1 MTEQH
6 QPPNEQEVQVGMEVE
21 VTHGDL
27 GEADISKPT
36 VKEVVRDQQGQVD
49 HLVVQK
55 GVLFRKE
62 VEIPGDR
69 IQQVKV
75 QQTATENG
83 KILVETSQEEV
94 ENLTA
99 QGREALTPDSDVL
112 GEVEEQLPT
121 AEGLRAHERQRRDP
135 QVAAAAEARQQR
147 PRSWWQVL
155 GPGFLSGMAGND
167 ASAVGTYSIDGAQ
180 VGYAHLW
187 LMLLATPLYQ
197 AVQFSCAKIGRL
209 SGKGLADV
217 LQTYY
222 SRPVAMGASLV
233 LVVANVALI
242 AADLVAISTGLEL
255 LTGLTWVWFVA
266 PIALLLWFL
275 TVYESFEA
283 IKKIF
288 IGMSA
293 VFLVYLV
300 TAVLSRPD
308 SGAVLWNTFIPHVDF
323 SFNSISSAIAL
334 LGATISPY
342 SIYWQ
347 VQGEKEQRRP
357 GKTKRQQ
364 IRFAALDVALGAV
377 GGNLIAYCIM
387 LTAAATL
394 FTHHKSIKTV
404 VDAASALAPLLGP
417 FAKYLFAIG
426 FIGAGLV
433 AIPVLLASTSYSIAG
448 TFGWPVGLSKKPWQN
463 EGFYLILSAALV
475 ASLALAV
482 LGIDPIQLLFWAN
495 VLNGLLAPILVI
507 FLLLVGNSRKVMRGQ
522 RLSWATN
529 VGLSITVLVMTG
541 AALLLFY
548 GLFTGKGGS

>member
-6 QPPNEQEVQVGMEVE
+6 QPPNEQKVQVGMEVE

-342 SIYWQ
+342 SMYWQ

>member
-293 VFLVYLV
+293 IFLVYLV

>member
-475 ASLALAV
+475 ASLALT
-482 LGIDPIQLLFWAN
+482 LLRIDPIQLLFWAN

>member
-75 QQTATENG
+75 QSAATQNG
-83 KILVETSQEEV
+83 TVVVETSQEEV
-94 ENLTA
+94 ENLTS
-99 QGREALTPDSDVL
+99 QGREALTANGDIL
-112 GEVEEQLPT
+112 GQVEEELPT
-121 AEGLRAHERQRRDP
+121 AEGLREHERQRRDS
-135 QVAAAAEARQQR
+135 QVAVEAGKQR

-167 ASAVGTYSIDGAQ
+167 ASAVGAYSIDGAQ

-197 AVQFSCAKIGRL
+197 AVQFSCVKIGRL
-209 SGKGLADV
+209 TGKGLADV
-217 LQTYY
+217 LRTYY
-222 SRPVAMGASLV
+222 SRPVAMGVSLV

-242 AADLVAISTGLEL
+242 AADLVAVSTGLEL

-266 PIALLLWFL
+266 PIALLLWYL

-293 VFLVYLV
+293 VFLVYLA
-300 TAVLSRPD
+300 TTVLSHPD
-308 SGAVLWNTFIPHVDF
+308 GGAVLWNTFIPHVDF
-323 SFNSISSAIAL
+323 SFNNISSAVAL

-342 SIYWQ
+342 TIYWQ
-347 VQGEKEQRRP
+347 VQGEKEQQRP
-357 GKTKRQQ
+357 GKTKRKQ
-364 IRFAALDVALGAV
+364 IRFAAL
-377 GGNLIAYCIM
+377 
-387 LTAAATL
+387 
-394 FTHHKSIKTV
+394 
-404 VDAASALAPLLGP
+404 
-417 FAKYLFAIG
+417 
-426 FIGAGLV
+426 
-433 AIPVLLASTSYSIAG
+433 
-448 TFGWPVGLSKKPWQN
+448 
-463 EGFYLILSAALV
+463 
-475 ASLALAV
+475 
-482 LGIDPIQLLFWAN
+482 
-495 VLNGLLAPILVI
+495 
-507 FLLLVGNSRKVMRGQ
+507 
-522 RLSWATN
+522 
-529 VGLSITVLVMTG
+529 
-541 AALLLFY
+541 
-548 GLFTGKGGS
+548 